1 MARATSRPFGY
12 YVIKAIRVTGWFL
25 LALMV
30 LYIIS
35 GYALAEEFGC
45 HRIMGE
51 KLAMALHVNWQLDRV
66 LVVLVVVHAGG
77 ASYLAMRRR
86 GWIKPRRKT

>member
-1 MARATSRPFGY
+1 
-12 YVIKAIRVTGWFL
+12 
-25 LALMV
+25 
-30 LYIIS
+30 
-35 GYALAEEFGC
+35 
-45 HRIMGE
+45 MGE